1 MREYLFRGKRTYDG
15 NWVYGNLI
23 RDDCKNVF
31 IIPQSDFYVD
41 GHHLY
46 YYDES
51 DTPVFIDEYTI
62 GEYTGLLD
70 RNGNKVFEGDILRIY
85 KNMSGMDDYYYPP
98 LEYPELV
105 VVRWDMCAW
114 TWETL
119 TEDKYYIHFPDAWC
133 HYECEVIGNEF
144 DNPELMKEVK

>member
-1 MREYLFRGKRTYDG
+1 MREYLFRGKRTDNGEWVAGRLLADDVIVPSGQPFSIDDG
-15 NWVYGNLI
+15 IYSEPSDLENLTMYEV
-23 RDDCKNVF
+23 DKNTVG
-31 IIPQSDFYVD
+31 Q
-41 GHHLY
+41 
-46 YYDES
+46 
-51 DTPVFIDEYTI
+51 
-62 GEYTGLLD
+62 YTGLVD
-70 RNGNKVFEGDILRIY
+70 RNGNKVFEGNILRIY
-85 KNMSGMDDYYYPP
+85 KNMSGMGDYYYPP
-98 LEYPELV
+98 LEYPVPV